1 MNLKYCR
8 FIQLNLWKL
17 KIQIQYAKKEKLL
30 FSKCQ
35 GMSGLD
41 PEFGIKMMEMKV
53 AEMSVRKK
61 LMRLK
66 LTRIFTIG
74 VNLMER

>member
-1 MNLKYCR
+1 MKDSNTVAEKG
-8 FIQLNLWKL
+8 
-17 KIQIQYAKKEKLL
+17 KILY
-30 FSKCQ
+30 SRCQ

-53 AEMSVRKK
+53 VEMNVRKK
-61 LMRLK
+61 LM
-66 LTRIFTIG
+66 RIFTIG